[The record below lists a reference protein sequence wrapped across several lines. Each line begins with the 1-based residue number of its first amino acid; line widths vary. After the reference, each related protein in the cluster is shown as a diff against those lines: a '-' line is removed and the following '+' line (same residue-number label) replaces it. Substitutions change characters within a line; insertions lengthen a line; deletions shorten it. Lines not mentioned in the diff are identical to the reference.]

1 MNIEPAANQPVA
13 DPQHVTHLQMP
24 ISIRS
29 LSLAIIALL
38 AGLFVLH
45 WARAVFIPFMLGL
58 VFSYALS
65 PVVNWMESCRVPR
78 ALGAGIV
85 ILSLLAAMGTTT
97 YALSDEAV
105 QLVESLPAAG

>member
-13 DPQHVTHLQMP
+13 DPQHVTHLQMT

-58 VFSYALS
+58 VLATL
-65 PVVNWMESCRVPR
+65 CR
-78 ALGAGIV
+78 
-85 ILSLLAAMGTTT
+85 LSLTGWRLAACH
-97 YALSDEAV
+97 APSV
-105 QLVESLPAAG
+105 QAS